1 VILRGD
7 LVTVALPG
15 EYGKPRPALVV
26 QSDLFVKHPSVTV
39 IPLTTDLHQA
49 PLFRLAVEPSAANGL
64 RAPSQVM
71 VDKIQTVSRSRTREV
86 IGRLSSREMLAIE
99 RAMALFLGFA

>member
-1 VILRGD
+1 MLRGD

-39 IPLTTDLHQA
+39 IPLTTELREA
-49 PLFRLAVEPSAANGL
+49 PLFRLAVEPSDANGL

-71 VDKIQTVSRSRTREV
+71 VDKIQTVSRGRAREV
-86 IGRLSSREMLAIE
+86 IGRFSSREMLAIE

>member
-1 VILRGD
+1 MLRGD

-39 IPLTTDLHQA
+39 IPLTTDLQEV
-49 PLFRLAVEPSAANGL
+49 PLFRVAVEPSGANGL
-64 RAPSQVM
+64 STPSQVM
-71 VDKIQTVSRSRTREV
+71 VDKIQTVSRGHAREI